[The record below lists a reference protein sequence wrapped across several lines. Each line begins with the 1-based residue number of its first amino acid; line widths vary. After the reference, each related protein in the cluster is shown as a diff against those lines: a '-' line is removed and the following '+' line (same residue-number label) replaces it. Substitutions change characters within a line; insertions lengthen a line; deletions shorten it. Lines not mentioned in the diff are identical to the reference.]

1 MASIT
6 VSSRGKLNPS
16 PIYWPMAAE
25 TTLSVGGT
33 ALVWVRSSSFYL
45 ALLPPC
51 SGFLDVALFVV
62 IGAGRPGA
70 DLHDLL
76 AAVPAADGY
85 NFIST

>member
-1 MASIT
+1 MASIM

-16 PIYWPMAAE
+16 PIYWPMATE

-33 ALVWVRSSSFYL
+33 ARIWVRSSSFYL

>member
-1 MASIT
+1 
-6 VSSRGKLNPS
+6 
-16 PIYWPMAAE
+16 MAAK

-33 ALVWVRSSSFYL
+33 ARILARSSSFCL
-45 ALLPPC
+45 ELLPPC
-51 SGFLDVALFVV
+51 SGFLNVALFVV

>member
-1 MASIT
+1 MGAQF
-6 VSSRGKLNPS
+6 LF
-16 PIYWPMAAE
+16 
-25 TTLSVGGT
+25 LFGT
-33 ALVWVRSSSFYL
+33 A
-45 ALLPPC
+45 APC
-51 SGFLDVALFVV
+51 GGFLDVALFVV